1 VREIRISFPA
11 RPYQRPVVD
20 FFRGGGKRAYC
31 VWHRKAGKDRTATFI
46 ESELAFRRV
55 GLYWHAL
62 PKYEDARKVIWDAIT
77 PDGKRLI
84 DLNFPPGIVKRRLDH
99 EMKLELVNGSIWQP
113 VGADN
118 YNNLV
123 GAFPAHI
130 TYSEYPLMNP
140 QAREFLRPALA
151 MNNGTEL
158 VIGTPRGYNHGFDL
172 WQLAKAKPD
181 LWFTSLLTVNDT
193 KVVPEELL
201 EEERRSMPDELFRQ
215 EYLCDWSASNVGS
228 ILGRYVEAAEK
239 EGRVSED
246 VDFDPDGAGVE
257 ISSDLG
263 RRHVS
268 AFWFW
273 QPRVDGFALFDYD
286 EESGLDAEEWIDR
299 LKNRIGDKPL
309 KRIWL
314 PHDARAKTFAAKHS
328 AVEQFVAAFGAD
340 KVAIVPRSN
349 LKSHSINAGQVVMRH
364 CHFNRAK
371 CHQGLAALRSW
382 AYEYDEERKAYGKNP
397 LDDWAA
403 DGADAFCEGAKV
415 MQERIIERAPD
426 HVQRV
431 LVAGGEPAPEGFAV
445 ATLDDMWRE
454 HDRAVA
460 RSKGRI

>member
-1 VREIRISFPA
+1 MSEVRILFPA

-20 FFRGGGKRAYC
+20 WFRKDGKRAYC
-31 VWHRKAGKDRTATFI
+31 CWHRKAGKDRTATFI

-84 DLNFPPGIVKRRLDH
+84 DINFPPAIVKRRLDH

-118 YNNLV
+118 FNSLV
-123 GAFPAHI
+123 GAFPTHV

-140 QAREFLRPALA
+140 QAREFLRPAIA
-151 MNNGTEL
+151 MNQGTEL

-172 WQLAKAKPD
+172 WQYAKSRED
-181 LWFTSLLTVNDT
+181 WYTSLLTVHDT
-193 KVVPEELL
+193 GVLSKEAL

-215 EYLCDWSASNVGS
+215 EYECDWAAANIGA

-239 EGRVSED
+239 AGRITDD
-246 VDFDPDGAGVE
+246 VEFDADGAGVE

-273 QPRVDGFALFDYD
+273 QPQVDGFTLFDYD
-286 EESGLDAEEWIDR
+286 EDNGLDAQEWIER
-299 LKNRIGDKPL
+299 LKERIGSKKL
-309 KRIWL
+309 TRIWL

-328 AVEQFVAAFGAD
+328 PIEQFVAAFGAD
-340 KVAIVPRSN
+340 KVAISPQT
-349 LKSHSINAGQVVMRH
+349 KKEHSINAGQVVMRH
-364 CHFNRAK
+364 VRIHKTK
-371 CHQGLAALRSW
+371 CARGLAALRSW
-382 AYEYDEERKAYGKNP
+382 SYSYDDVRKQYSKAP
-397 LDDWAA
+397 VDDWAA
-403 DGADAFCEGAKV
+403 DGADAYCEGAKV
-415 MQERIIERAPD
+415 MQ
-426 HVQRV
+426 QRV
-431 LVAGGEPAPEGFAV
+431 IEKREEKPIRGVTVGNIHGVTLEEMWKTAPK
-445 ATLDDMWRE
+445 TS
-454 HDRAVA
+454 A
-460 RSKGRI
+460 RI